1 MTMRFTDKASVGAVK
16 QTAEGYLV
24 ATSRVARTGVQVYLA
39 MELGDIAKAAGF
51 EPNDHV
57 RVYRAPDQVFA
68 ADSLATITRLPI
80 TIDHPAENVT
90 AENWA
95 DLAVGEVGDA
105 YTKDGDWVIVNP
117 MLKDAKGVQAA
128 KTTHKEFSLGYSA
141 DIIKARDG
149 VDADFEISQ
158 IRYNHLALVPQAR
171 AGKEAR
177 IGDGWGASPIKDFQ
191 PSVKLNNQGGRMPD
205 LKTVVLGD
213 KAVQV
218 ADTDVA
224 AIESYKADMQRKL
237 SDAET
242 SAKSLADSKDEEIGA
257 LKAELKTA
265 KDAAAAIDIDA
276 LVSARAAL
284 VEIIKELDETI
295 DVEGKADDD
304 LRKEAVASKL
314 GADMVADASP
324 AVILGMF
331 KAIAK
336 DSGKN
341 VNPAA
346 AVIKHGVKN
355 VGDAAAAEK
364 AAWQKSIAD
373 ANAWRNK

>member
-1 MTMRFTDKASVGAVK
+1 MSMRFTDKASVGAVK

-39 MELGDIAKAAGF
+39 RELGDIAKAAGF
-51 EPNDHV
+51 EPTDHV

-105 YTKDGDWVIVNP
+105 YTKEGDWVVVNP

-141 DIIKARDG
+141 DIVKARDG

-177 IGDGWGASPIKDFQ
+177 IGDSWGASPLKDFQ
-191 PSVKLNNQGGRMPD
+191 QGIQPKTQGGLMPD

-224 AIESYKADMQRKL
+224 SIEGYKADMQRKL
-237 SDAET
+237 QDAEA
-242 SAKSLADSKDEEIGA
+242 AKKAVEAAKDEEIGA
-257 LKAELKTA
+257 LKADLKKA
-265 KDAAAAIDIDA
+265 QDAAAIDIDA
-276 LVSARAAL
+276 LVAARAAL
-284 VEIIKELDETI
+284 LEIVKGLDESI
-295 DVEGKADDD
+295 EVDGKSDDD
-304 LRKEAVASKL
+304 LRKEAVASKY
-314 GADMVADASP
+314 GKEMVEDASP
-324 AVILGMF
+324 AEILGMF

-336 DSGKN
+336 DTSKS

-346 AVIKHGVKN
+346 AALKQGAN
-355 VGDAAAAEK
+355 SFGDAASA
-364 AAWQKSIAD
+364 AD
-373 ANAWRNK
+373 AALAKANSDMNAWRNK

>member
-39 MELGDIAKAAGF
+39 SELGDIAKAAGF
-51 EPNDHV
+51 EPTDHV

-80 TIDHPAENVT
+80 TIDHPAEDVT
-90 AENWA
+90 AANWA

-191 PSVKLNNQGGRMPD
+191 QGVQAQNQGGLMPD

-224 AIESYKADMQRKL
+224 AIDSYKAEMQRKL
-237 SDAET
+237 QDAET
-242 SAKSLADSKDEEIGA
+242 AKKAVEASKDEEIGA
-257 LKAELKTA
+257 LKADLKKA
-265 KDAAAAIDIDA
+265 QDAAAIDIDA
-276 LVSARAAL
+276 LVAARAAL
-284 VEIIKELDETI
+284 LEIVKGLDENI
-295 DVEGKADDD
+295 KVEGKSDDD
-304 LRKEAVASKL
+304 LRKEAVASKY
-314 GADMVADASP
+314 GKEMVEDASP
-324 AVILGMF
+324 AEILGMF

-336 DSGKN
+336 DTSKSL
-341 VNPAA
+341 NPAA
-346 AVIKHGVKN
+346 AALKQGAKSL
-355 VGDAAAAEK
+355 GDAAHA
-364 AAWQKSIAD
+364 AD
-373 ANAWRNK
+373 AALAKANSDMNAWRNK

>member
-39 MELGDIAKAAGF
+39 RELGDIAKAAGF
-51 EPNDHV
+51 EPTDHV

-117 MLKDAKGVQAA
+117 MLKDAKGVKAA
-128 KTTHKEFSLGYSA
+128 TSTHKEFSLGYSA

-191 PSVKLNNQGGRMPD
+191 QGVQAQNQGGLMPD

-237 SDAET
+237 QDAET
-242 SAKSLADSKDEEIGA
+242 AKKAVEAAKDEEIGS
-257 LKAELKTA
+257 LKADLKKA
-265 KDAAAAIDIDA
+265 QDAAAIDIDA
-276 LVSARAAL
+276 LVAARAAL
-284 VEIIKELDETI
+284 LEIVKELDESI
-295 DVEGKADDD
+295 EVDGKSDDD
-304 LRKEAVASKL
+304 LRKEAVASKY
-314 GADMVADASP
+314 GKEMVEDASP
-324 AVILGMF
+324 AEILGMF

-336 DSGKN
+336 DTSKS

-346 AVIKHGVKN
+346 AALKQGAN
-355 VGDAAAAEK
+355 TFGDAASA
-364 AAWQKSIAD
+364 AD
-373 ANAWRNK
+373 AALAKANADMNAWRNK

>member
-39 MELGDIAKAAGF
+39 SELGDIAKAAGF

-80 TIDHPAENVT
+80 TIDHPAEDVT
-90 AENWA
+90 AANWA

-105 YTKDGDWVIVNP
+105 YTKDGDWVVVNP

-141 DIIKARDG
+141 DIVKARDG
-149 VDADFEISQ
+149 IDADFEISQ

-171 AGKEAR
+171 AGKQAR

-191 PSVKLNNQGGRMPD
+191 QGIQPKTQGGLMPD

-237 SDAET
+237 QDSEA
-242 SAKSLADSKDEEIGA
+242 AKKAVEAAKDEEIGA
-257 LKAELKTA
+257 LKADLKKA
-265 KDAAAAIDIDA
+265 QDAAAIDIDA
-276 LVSARAAL
+276 LVAARAAL
-284 VEIIKELDETI
+284 LEIVKELDESI
-295 DVEGKADDD
+295 EVDGKSDDD
-304 LRKEAVASKL
+304 LRKEAVASKY
-314 GADMVADASP
+314 GKEMVEDASP
-324 AVILGMF
+324 AEILGMF

-336 DSGKN
+336 DTSKN
-341 VNPAA
+341 LNPAA
-346 AVIKHGVKN
+346 AALKQGAN
-355 VGDAAAAEK
+355 TFGDAAHA
-364 AAWQKSIAD
+364 AD
-373 ANAWRNK
+373 AALAKANSDMNAWRNK

>member
-16 QTAEGYLV
+16 QTADGYLV

-39 MELGDIAKAAGF
+39 SELGDIAKAAGF

-105 YTKDGDWVIVNP
+105 YTKDGDWVVVNP

-141 DIIKARDG
+141 DIIKARDD

-191 PSVKLNNQGGRMPD
+191 QGVQAQNQGGLMPD

-237 SDAET
+237 QDADA
-242 SAKSLADSKDEEIGA
+242 AKKAVEASKDEEIGA
-257 LKAELKTA
+257 LKADLKKA
-265 KDAAAAIDIDA
+265 QDAAAIDIDA
-276 LVSARAAL
+276 LVAARAAL
-284 VEIIKELDETI
+284 LEIVKGLDESI
-295 DVEGKADDD
+295 EVDGKSDDD
-304 LRKEAVASKL
+304 LRKEAVASKY
-314 GADMVADASP
+314 GKEMVEDASP
-324 AVILGMF
+324 AEILGMF

-336 DSGKN
+336 DTSKSL
-341 VNPAA
+341 NPAA
-346 AVIKHGVKN
+346 AALKQGAKSL
-355 VGDAAAAEK
+355 GDAASA
-364 AAWQKSIAD
+364 AD
-373 ANAWRNK
+373 AALSKANADMNAWRNK